1 MSVTARALW
10 HNSPFDS
17 TLRREVL
24 ADSKDGELLLR
35 SMFSLVSQGTERL
48 VACGAVP
55 ESLYGSMRVP
65 YMGGNFS
72 FPVKYGYALVGEV
85 LNQGHPWQGRAVFV
99 MHPHQDYCVVA
110 QRDCFCLPANVSPRS
125 AVLAANL
132 ETAVT
137 ALWDARPLLGER
149 VLVVGFGLLGALTAL
164 LLKRFPGLDLWISEP
179 NSYRKDLA
187 KKMGFHLWEG
197 QHVGEFDLCVHSSAT
212 EDGLQMALDVLGR
225 EGRVLELSWYG
236 NKRSALSLGEAFHH
250 KRLRII
256 SSQVAHLPSDMQAR
270 WGYARRKE
278 LVFKL
283 LHSSDWRLL
292 PDAELGLE
300 DLPSFFKAL
309 RKGESQYPAL
319 AVVVKY

>member
-1 MSVTARALW
+1 MSVSTLALW
-10 HNSPFDS
+10 HDS
-17 TLRREVL
+17 AVGSVLRREVL
-24 ADSKDGELLLR
+24 PELQEGELLLR
-35 SMFSLVSQGTERL
+35 TLFSLVSQGTERL

-55 ESLYGSMRVP
+55 ESLYTSMRVP
-65 YMGGNFS
+65 YMGGDFS

-85 LNQGHPWQGRAVFV
+85 LNEGHPWQGRAVFV

-125 AVLAANL
+125 AVLAANV

-164 LLKRFPGLDLWISEP
+164 LLKKIPGVDLWISEP
-179 NSYRKDLA
+179 NSYRRDLA
-187 KKMGFHLWEG
+187 GKMGFRLWEG
-197 QHVGEFDLCVHSSAT
+197 QYVGEFDLCVHSSAT
-212 EDGLQMALDVLGR
+212 EKGLQMALDVLAR

-236 NKRSALSLGEAFHH
+236 NKRSALSLGGAFHH

-256 SSQVAHLPSDMQAR
+256 SSQVSHLPSDMQAR

-278 LVFKL
+278 LVFDL
-283 LHSSDWRLL
+283 LASDVFASL
-292 PDAELGLE
+292 PDGELAFLDLPAFFDELRGGSACDVLGL
-300 DLPSFFKAL
+300 
-309 RKGESQYPAL
+309 
-319 AVVVKY
+319 VVRY